1 MVDHDENDMMII
13 SGQYA
18 LCYISGM
25 HGAELLGHGAGWA
38 KGKIHGAGRGRAKK
52 CVNQLICE

>member
-25 HGAELLGHGAGWA
+25 HGAELLGHGAGRG
-38 KGKIHGAGRGRAKK
+38 KGKIHRARRGKEARKPTD
-52 CVNQLICE
+52 L